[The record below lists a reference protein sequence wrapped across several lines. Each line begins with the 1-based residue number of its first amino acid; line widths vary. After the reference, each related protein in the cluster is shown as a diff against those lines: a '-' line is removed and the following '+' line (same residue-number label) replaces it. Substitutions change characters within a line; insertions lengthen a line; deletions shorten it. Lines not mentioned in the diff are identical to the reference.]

1 MKIRNGFVSNSSSS
15 SFVVHV
21 STIGD
26 VNFKKLINKLSIY
39 RDKTENNKE
48 YLCNGGWGESGRT
61 FYEDK
66 GYVIIEHHDVYDSEF
81 YDILKECG
89 VNKDNM
95 FYIDE

>member
-15 SFVVHV
+15 SFVVHK
-21 STIGD
+21 STIGAE
-26 VNFKKLINKLSIY
+26 NFNKLISNLEAY
-39 RDKTENNKE
+39 RDKVENNGK
-48 YLCNGGWGESGRT
+48 YKYGWGENGKT

-66 GYVIIEHHDVYDSEF
+66 GYVIVECYYINDVEF

-95 FYIDE
+95 FSIDW